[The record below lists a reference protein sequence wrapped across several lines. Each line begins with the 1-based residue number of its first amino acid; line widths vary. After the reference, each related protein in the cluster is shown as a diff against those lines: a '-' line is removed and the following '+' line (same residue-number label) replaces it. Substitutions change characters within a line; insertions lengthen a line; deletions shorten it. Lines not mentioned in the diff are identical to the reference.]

1 MEEKKK
7 VVKVKVVK
15 PAGVDGTKKSESII
29 NSEELKKQISEKSKQ
44 KKLPDSDDTLQKE
57 SPDSKASSGRSVT
70 DIMNEL
76 RAQSEQGPKTEIK
89 SSPST
94 TSKERKESQI
104 NTFFANARNWS
115 LKKKLLALAL
125 CIPILYFMGTMVY
138 NLTYGIHTEDKN
150 DGWVHQTGNFPKNCT
165 YCEFE
170 DKTTP
175 ATHHIKHTDDYFCD
189 DCWAGSGEKLYN
201 RLAYGSSSNSNSYSD
216 YSDDYSDDYSSDY
229 SSGGY
234 SSGNEIDAKVCAE
247 KYVRDNLKAPSTAS
261 MCKFSE
267 MNATN
272 TGGNQWNITGY
283 VDAQNSFG
291 ATIRSYW
298 IVTLTLTSSGF
309 TDASVVFV
317 DQ

>member
-15 PAGVDGTKKSESII
+15 SAVVDDTKKSASII
-29 NSEELKKQISEKSKQ
+29 NSEKLKKQILEKSKQ

-57 SPDSKASSGRSVT
+57 SYDSKVSSGRSVT

-76 RAQSEQGPKTEIK
+76 RAQSEQSPNPEIK
-89 SSPST
+89 SVPST
-94 TSKERKESQI
+94 APKERKERTT
-104 NTFFANARNWS
+104 NTFFANVRNWS
-115 LKKKLLALAL
+115 LKKKLLAFAL

-138 NLTYGIHTEDKN
+138 SLTYGIHTEDKY

-165 YCEFE
+165 YCEYD

-175 ATHHIKHTDDYFCD
+175 ATHHIKHSDYYFCD
-189 DCWAGSGEKLYN
+189 ECWASSGEDLYN
-201 RLAYGSSSNSNSYSD
+201 RLAYGSSNNSNSYSD

-247 KYVRDNLKAPSTAS
+247 KFVRDNLKSPSTAS
-261 MCKFSE
+261 MCSFSE

-291 ATIRSYW
+291 ATIRSHW

-317 DQ
+317 D

>member
-1 MEEKKK
+1 MRNKNWKKLQSK
-7 VVKVKVVK
+7 VNKSVKAINKNIYDDDLWLGRFYIK
-15 PAGVDGTKKSESII
+15 QIKSE
-29 NSEELKKQISEKSKQ
+29 
-44 KKLPDSDDTLQKE
+44 
-57 SPDSKASSGRSVT
+57 
-70 DIMNEL
+70 
-76 RAQSEQGPKTEIK
+76 
-89 SSPST
+89 
-94 TSKERKESQI
+94 
-104 NTFFANARNWS
+104 
-115 LKKKLLALAL
+115 
-125 CIPILYFMGTMVY
+125 
-138 NLTYGIHTEDKN
+138 
-150 DGWVHQTGNFPKNCT
+150 

>member
-7 VVKVKVVK
+7 VVKVKVSK
-15 PAGVDGTKKSESII
+15 PPSADSAKKAETII
-29 NSEELKKQISEKSKQ
+29 NTEELKNQLSKQ
-44 KKLPDSDDTLQKE
+44 SKQNNLPNPDDTLKKE
-57 SPDSKASSGRSVT
+57 SCDSKSTSGRSVT
-70 DIMNEL
+70 VITNEVQ
-76 RAQSEQGPKTEIK
+76 AQAEQSPNLAIK
-89 SSPST
+89 SVPST
-94 TSKERKESQI
+94 AAKDNKESPR
-104 NTFFANARNWS
+104 NSFFGNARNWS
-115 LKKKLLALAL
+115 LKKKILAFAL

-165 YCEFE
+165 YCEYE

-175 ATHHIKHTDDYFCD
+175 ATHHIKHSDYYFCD
-189 DCWAGSGEKLYN
+189 ECWASSGEDLYN
-201 RLAYGSSSNSNSYSD
+201 RLAYGSSNNSNSYSD

-247 KYVRDNLKAPSTAS
+247 KFVRDNLKSPSTAS
-261 MCKFSE
+261 MCSFSE

-291 ATIRSYW
+291 ATIRSHW

-317 DQ
+317 D